1 MPPKKRGKGKKTKR
15 AAPASDANQ
24 QAGDGEEEAGDEAAA
39 KRAKTWA
46 GGDGLAN
53 ATLKA
58 QEEALKRKPKTLAL
72 MFMAVDEEEGVD
84 GLEGVREGRS
94 VEVSMG
100 AGWSGTVCYPSK
112 PDGKGEKVK
121 LEWRVVREGETEG
134 DAAAL
139 GKRSRPVAALP
150 SSSSSSS
157 SSTTSSSA
165 AAPAALSAGSS
176 PYSTPM
182 TGGFVGRRVALAAEA
197 PEAGE

>member
-1 MPPKKRGKGKKTKR
+1 
-15 AAPASDANQ
+15 
-24 QAGDGEEEAGDEAAA
+24 
-39 KRAKTWA
+39 
-46 GGDGLAN
+46 
-53 ATLKA
+53 
-58 QEEALKRKPKTLAL
+58 
-72 MFMAVDEEEGVD
+72 MAVDEEEGVD

-100 AGWSGTVCYPSK
+100 SGWSGTVCYPSK

-157 SSTTSSSA
+157 SSVLTSSSA

-176 PYSTPM
+176 
-182 TGGFVGRRVALAAEA
+182 RQ
-197 PEAGE
+197 